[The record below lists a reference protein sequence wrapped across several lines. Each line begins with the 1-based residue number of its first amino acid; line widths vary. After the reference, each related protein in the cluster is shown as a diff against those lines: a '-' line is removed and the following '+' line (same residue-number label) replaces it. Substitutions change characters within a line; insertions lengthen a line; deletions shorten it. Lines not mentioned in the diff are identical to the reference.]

1 MSNDLLDEWAQ
12 ELKDSH
18 REQITKK
25 IKTQIKKITRDAG
38 RLIRSKDIDLDV
50 YADDITRCIANI
62 SYCKRVLRS
71 MLSDDLHS
79 YKDYLKTCIK
89 QSYSLDSEEPQAI
102 LTFLIKYDK
111 TRKIR
116 LKKIKGCLI
125 KKFSKY

>member
-1 MSNDLLDEWAQ
+1 MSNNLLDEWAQ
-12 ELKDSH
+12 ELKDSYG
-18 REQITKK
+18 EQITKK

-50 YADDITRCIANI
+50 DADDITRCIANI

-71 MLSDDLHS
+71 MLSDDLRS

-89 QSYSLDSEEPQAI
+89 QSYSLDSEEPDEI
-102 LTFLIKYDK
+102 LAFLIKYNK

>member
-1 MSNDLLDEWAQ
+1 MSNNLLDEWAQ
-12 ELKDSH
+12 ELKDSYG
-18 REQITKK
+18 EQITTK

-71 MLSDDLHS
+71 MLSDDLQS

-89 QSYSLDSEEPQAI
+89 QSYSLDSEEPEEI

>member
-1 MSNDLLDEWAQ
+1 MSNNLLDEWAQ
-12 ELKDSH
+12 ELKDSYG
-18 REQITKK
+18 EQITKK

-71 MLSDDLHS
+71 MLSDDLRS

-89 QSYSLDSEEPQAI
+89 QSYSLDSEEPDEI
-102 LTFLIKYDK
+102 LAFLIKYNK

-125 KKFSKY
+125 NKFSK

>member
-1 MSNDLLDEWAQ
+1 MSNNLLDEWAQ

-18 REQITKK
+18 GKQITKK

-71 MLSDDLHS
+71 MLSDDLQS

-89 QSYSLDSEEPQAI
+89 QSYSLDSEEPEEI
-102 LTFLIKYDK
+102 LAFLIKYDK

-116 LKKIKGCLI
+116 MKKIKGCLI